1 MDWTGCNL
9 VEVVPGKVSGKPI
22 LKHSRVTADA
32 VLESYELGESV
43 EDIAYSF
50 TLNPDDIRQVLSY
63 AAAHTFLS
71 KSA

>member
-1 MDWTGCNL
+1 MDWSQCSV
-9 VEVVPGKVSGKPI
+9 VEVIPGKVSGAPI

-50 TLNPDDIRQVLSY
+50 ELDPDDIRTVLTY
-63 AAAHTFLS
+63 AEARQTAQS
-71 KSA
+71 RR